1 MHREYQLQQ
10 KLGVKE
16 EGLLSLLQEGTFFQL
31 EGILQ
36 MQYGG
41 EIFRQRTREGGHIYR
56 SFDWSCRR
64 LLCIAAVKS
73 FLSAAFW
80 GHCFRGHQN

>member
-1 MHREYQLQQ
+1 
-10 KLGVKE
+10 
-16 EGLLSLLQEGTFFQL
+16 
-31 EGILQ
+31 

-56 SFDWSCRR
+56 SFDWSCYR

-73 FLSAAFW
+73 FWSVTFW
-80 GHCFRGHQN
+80 GGIVFGGIEVACAKSGLLNLDLLR